1 MTSGIDFDNVDG
13 IYDMFITSAD
23 TPIYTLL
30 DAAGNVFDGFAGPV
44 MVTAAIYVALM
55 GYSIMSG
62 KVGMSLNEAAVRISK
77 LVLIIVFVTS
87 YFWFSKI
94 FYNAFWTVPTYV
106 ANFFLG
112 ALDPS
117 ISYGA
122 ATTIAG
128 TSGSF
133 VVQNPDLTS
142 LVDAYSQAILQ
153 LIGDF
158 TVVHQGASGTGFV
171 IWLMYM
177 APVVAAMMIIIVAKI
192 VSVLLF
198 ILAPLVF
205 TASLIGYSNHFLL
218 GWFRQ
223 LIVLSLTVIIA
234 YILFVLVL
242 SMVSGA
248 ATFAYDNA
256 SQLSGAS
263 GGYKNITIPV
273 LFPVFALSFIG
284 LMLILQAPLLANRI
298 IGAFGLVKDR
308 EKSAGASNTTATR
321 EGA

>member
-1 MTSGIDFDNVDG
+1 MTSAVDFDNPDG
-13 IYDMFITSAD
+13 VYDTFIASAD
-23 TPIYTLL
+23 TPIYQLL
-30 DAAGNVFDGFAGPV
+30 DAAGSVFDGFAGPV
-44 MVTAAIYVALM
+44 MVTAAIYVALI

-62 KVGMSLNEAAVRISK
+62 KVAMSLNEAAVRISK
-77 LVLIIVFVTS
+77 LVLIVVFVTS
-87 YFWFSKI
+87 YFWFAKI
-94 FYNAFWTVPTYV
+94 FYNVFWTVPTYI

-117 ISYGA
+117 ISYSA
-122 ATTIAG
+122 ATTVDG

-133 VVQNPDLTS
+133 VIQNPNLTS
-142 LVDAYSQAILQ
+142 LVDDYSRAILK

-158 TVVHQGASGTGFV
+158 TVVHKGASGTGFV
-171 IWLMYM
+171 VWVVYM

-248 ATFAYDNA
+248 ANFAYDNA
-256 SQLSGAS
+256 TQLSGAF

-273 LFPVFALSFIG
+273 LFPVCALSLIG
-284 LMLILQAPLLANRI
+284 LMLIIQAPLLANRI
-298 IGAFGLVKDR
+298 IGAFGLANAGVGTSNA
-308 EKSAGASNTTATR
+308 SARTTERT
-321 EGA
+321 

>member
-1 MTSGIDFDNVDG
+1 MTSGIDFDSTSGV
-13 IYDMFITSAD
+13 YDTFITSAD
-23 TPIYTLL
+23 APIYTLL
-30 DAAGNVFDGFAGPV
+30 DAAGNVFAGFAGPV
-44 MVTAAIYVALM
+44 MVTAAIYVALV

-62 KVGMSLNEAAVRISK
+62 RVAMSLNEASVRISK

-87 YFWFSKI
+87 YFWFAKI

-122 ATTIAG
+122 ATTVAG
-128 TSGSF
+128 TSDSF
-133 VVQNPDLTS
+133 VIQNPELTS
-142 LVDAYSQAILQ
+142 LVDDYAEAILQ

-158 TVVHQGASGTGFV
+158 TAVHKGAAGTGFV
-171 IWLMYM
+171 VWLVYM

-223 LIVLSLTVIIA
+223 LVVLSLTVIIA

-248 ATFAYDNA
+248 ATLAYDNA
-256 SQLSGAS
+256 TQLSGAYS
-263 GGYKNITIPV
+263 GYKNITIPV

-284 LMLILQAPLLANRI
+284 LVLILQAPLLANRI
-298 IGAFGLVKDR
+298 IGAFGLVNNQAR
-308 EKSAGASNTTATR
+308 ATSSTTVTS